1 MRMTNNDEKNIFNSY
16 HKLYESGP
24 VANMG
29 RGAPG
34 STANQI
40 NVGSSGPV
48 IPKSPI
54 AALKGEV
61 PSTSS
66 PSPEKNEEECQG
78 ESLEMAKRQLI
89 STADKSIE
97 LFDMIHNEHHG
108 IEAWAASK
116 ITLAEDYINT
126 VYDYMKYKS
135 SDNQTTSVE
144 VKHIDSMEDLDV

>member
-1 MRMTNNDEKNIFNSY
+1 
-16 HKLYESGP
+16 
-24 VANMG
+24 
-29 RGAPG
+29 
-34 STANQI
+34 
-40 NVGSSGPV
+40 
-48 IPKSPI
+48 
-54 AALKGEV
+54 
-61 PSTSS
+61 
-66 PSPEKNEEECQG
+66 
-78 ESLEMAKRQLI
+78 MAKSQLI

>member
-61 PSTSS
+61 PSTS
-66 PSPEKNEEECQG
+66 
-78 ESLEMAKRQLI
+78 
-89 STADKSIE
+89 
-97 LFDMIHNEHHG
+97 
-108 IEAWAASK
+108 
-116 ITLAEDYINT
+116 
-126 VYDYMKYKS
+126 
-135 SDNQTTSVE
+135 
-144 VKHIDSMEDLDV
+144 